1 MTIVLKADKK
11 LLEALHEFKETRAID
26 LAISIV
32 DQLIKELEK

>member
-32 DQLIKELEK
+32 DQLINELEK